1 MEGLSIIIPVYNK
14 IEMTLRCI
22 EDIRRKNRDCDYE
35 IIVFDNGSTDD
46 TPERLSGDKA
56 LKYIRSRENLGISRA
71 CNEGA
76 ERARYPL
83 LCFMHNDLFISKNKW
98 VKDLIGFFN
107 SRPDAGVIGLYGAKV
122 IRRDGSYRSKGIVH
136 SRMDNPT
143 ITKAFEPVAVVDGLL
158 MALGRDLFSK
168 VGGFNTLFTI
178 HYYDKDLSMKT
189 LAAGYKNYVLNIPFE
204 HRCGSTRK
212 AISDEDRVREELKSA
227 FLDIWKEHLPCSVMG
242 FADWLKSVIRGLRG

>member
-22 EDIRRKNRDCDYE
+22 EDIRSRNRDCEYE

-46 TPERLSGDKA
+46 TPAKLSGDKG

-98 VKDLIGFFN
+98 IKDFIEFFN

-122 IRRDGSYRSKGIVH
+122 IRRDGSYRGKGIVH
-136 SRMDNPT
+136 SKKHSPT
-143 ITKAFEPVAVVDGLL
+143 ITRAFEPVAVVDGLL
-158 MALGRDLFSK
+158 MAIRYDLFAE

-189 LAAGYKNYVLNIPFE
+189 LTIGYKNYVLNIPFE
-204 HRCGSTRK
+204 HRCGRTRK
-212 AISDEDRVREELKSA
+212 TIADEDRVREELKGA
-227 FLDIWKEHLPCSVMG
+227 FLDIWKGHLPCSVMG
-242 FADWLKSVIRGLRG
+242 LGDWLKSVIRWLRG